1 MYMCLQTM
9 FVILCTRFMT
19 SKQLISVTSMSY
31 EELKEQYLQFSVY
44 DFDRFSRNDL
54 IGQVVLKELLD
65 CTEQEIEYTME
76 ILCAMQVT
84 NMNFRFDPFIRI
96 IVQNFFILVRVSFKN
111 SIMQQINHCENRK
124 IKLIFRIDW
133 IVLFVIFL
141 FVLIIIVLWKN

>member
-1 MYMCLQTM
+1 
-9 FVILCTRFMT
+9 MT

-84 NMNFRFDPFIRI
+84 NFLCHSMFFHIA
-96 IVQNFFILVRVSFKN
+96 QNFFIPFLSFNLK
-111 SIMQQINHCENRK
+111 IMKQINHCEN
-124 IKLIFRIDW
+124 
-133 IVLFVIFL
+133 
-141 FVLIIIVLWKN
+141 

>member
-1 MYMCLQTM
+1 
-9 FVILCTRFMT
+9 MT

-84 NMNFRFDPFIRI
+84 NFLCHSMFFHI
-96 IVQNFFILVRVSFKN
+96 IAQNFFIPFLSFNLK
-111 SIMQQINHCENRK
+111 IMKQINHCEN
-124 IKLIFRIDW
+124 
-133 IVLFVIFL
+133 
-141 FVLIIIVLWKN
+141 

>member
-1 MYMCLQTM
+1 M
-9 FVILCTRFMT
+9 MT
-19 SKQLISVTSMSY
+19 KQLISVTSMSY

-84 NMNFRFDPFIRI
+84 NINFLC
-96 IVQNFFILVRVSFKN
+96 NSMFFHSYHCVKFLYSIFKFQFKN
-111 SIMQQINHCENRK
+111 SIMQQINYCENLKSK
-124 IKLIFRIDW
+124 INISNRLAID
-133 IVLFVIFL
+133 IV
-141 FVLIIIVLWKN
+141 

>member
-1 MYMCLQTM
+1 MQRICRVSILPNSINYLQAFMNIIHKYAYMYMCLQTM
-9 FVILCTRFMT
+9 FVILCTRFMNW
-19 SKQLISVTSMSY
+19 SSVTSMSY

-84 NMNFRFDPFIRI
+84 NMNFRHSIRSFHSHHCAKFLYFISI
-96 IVQNFFILVRVSFKN
+96 SSFI
-111 SIMQQINHCENRK
+111 
-124 IKLIFRIDW
+124 
-133 IVLFVIFL
+133 
-141 FVLIIIVLWKN
+141 